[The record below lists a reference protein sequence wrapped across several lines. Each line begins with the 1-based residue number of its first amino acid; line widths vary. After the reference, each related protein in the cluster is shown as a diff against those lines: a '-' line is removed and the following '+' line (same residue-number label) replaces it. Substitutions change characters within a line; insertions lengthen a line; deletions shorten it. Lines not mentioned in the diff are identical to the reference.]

1 VLGLCQVWEKH
12 VKACQAAG
20 IDVPSAITSA
30 SSPGAPGGGGGG
42 GGGGGTAASSSVAEV
57 SEAASAAQAAPG
69 AASPAAPAPADAPA
83 AHGSGGAYDPA
94 IHYPL
99 LLTLKKKKK
108 AVAPPSWAKAGQHGS
123 MCFCCK
129 GKKMNPAFF

>member
-1 VLGLCQVWEKH
+1 MWEKH

-20 IDVPSAITSA
+20 IEVPSAT
-30 SSPGAPGGGGGG
+30 SPGAPGSNGGGA
-42 GGGGGTAASSSVAEV
+42 AASSSFANG
-57 SEAASAAQAAPG
+57 SEAASAQAGGGLPP
-69 AASPAAPAPADAPA
+69 SPASTPAPAPTGAQT
-83 AHGSGGAYDPA
+83 AHGSDGASYDPA

-108 AVAPPSWAKAGQHGS
+108 AVAPPSWAKAGAHGS